1 MMNSSKVHVLV
12 LPYPAQ
18 GHINPMLQFCK
29 RLVAKGVK
37 TTFINSVF
45 ISKSI
50 PADPKSA
57 INFETIS
64 DGHDEG
70 GYAAAE
76 SPGAYLEK
84 LATFGSKTLA
94 DLIRKLEDK
103 GEPVQ
108 AVIYDSFLPWALDV
122 AKQFGLVTAAF
133 FTQTC
138 AVNSIYY
145 NVYHGLL
152 PVPLSHSPISLPG
165 LPLLQPK
172 ETPSFVYLPDSYPA
186 FLHMLVNQF
195 SNVDQADWVILNNF
209 HKLEEDAVNW
219 MAKLWRVIT
228 VGPTVPSIYL
238 DKRLQDDI
246 GYGINLFKP
255 DSSLCINWLNSQ
267 PKDSVVY
274 VSFGSWTEIDVEQV
288 EEIASALKESG
299 FKFLWVVRAFEK
311 EKLPSKF
318 AEETSEKGLVVTWS
332 PQLEVLAHESVACF
346 VTHCGFNSVLE
357 ALSLGVPVVAAP
369 QWTDQPTNAKFL
381 ADIWG
386 VGVKADADERGIV
399 RRETL
404 VSCIRDIMEGE
415 KGKQIK
421 ENAIEW
427 KALAKEAID
436 DGGSSDKNIDE
447 FVAGLAGQK
456 AKN

>member
-1 MMNSSKVHVLV
+1 MMNSTKVHVLV

-18 GHINPMLQFCK
+18 GHINPLLQFCK

-37 TTFINSVF
+37 TTFVNSVF
-45 ISKSI
+45 VSNSI

-57 INFETIS
+57 INFEAIS

-76 SPGAYLEK
+76 STGAYLEK
-84 LATFGSKTLA
+84 LATFGSKKLA

-108 AVIYDSFLPWALDV
+108 AVIYDSLLTWALDV
-122 AKQFGLVTAAF
+122 AKQFGLVTASF

-152 PVPLSHSPISLPG
+152 PVPLSDSPISLPG

-172 ETPSFVYLPDSYPA
+172 ETPSFVYLPDSSPA
-186 FLHMLVNQF
+186 FLHLLVNQF
-195 SNVDQADWVILNNF
+195 SNIDQADWVILNNF
-209 HKLEEDAVNW
+209 HKLEEDALNW

-238 DKRLQDDI
+238 DKRLEDDI

-255 DSSLCINWLNSQ
+255 ESSLCINWLNSQ

-274 VSFGSWTEIDVEQV
+274 VAFGSWTEIDVEQM
-288 EEIASALKESG
+288 EEIASALKETG

-381 ADIWG
+381 VDIWG
-386 VGVKADADERGIV
+386 VGVKADADDRGIV

-404 VSCIRDIMEGE
+404 VSCISEIMEGE

-456 AKN
+456 AKK

>member
-1 MMNSSKVHVLV
+1 MMNSTKVHVLV

-18 GHINPMLQFCK
+18 GHINPLLQFCK

-37 TTFINSVF
+37 TTFVNSVF

-57 INFETIS
+57 INFEAIS

-76 SPGAYLEK
+76 STGAYLEK
-84 LATFGSKTLA
+84 LATFGSKKLA

-108 AVIYDSFLPWALDV
+108 AVIYDSLLTWALDV
-122 AKQFGLVTAAF
+122 AKQFGLVTASF

-152 PVPLSHSPISLPG
+152 PVPLSDSPISLPG

-172 ETPSFVYLPDSYPA
+172 ETPSFVYLPDSSPA
-186 FLHMLVNQF
+186 FLHLLVNQF
-195 SNVDQADWVILNNF
+195 SNIDQADWVILNNF
-209 HKLEEDAVNW
+209 HKLEEDALNW

-238 DKRLQDDI
+238 DKRLEDDI

-255 DSSLCINWLNSQ
+255 ESSLCINWLNSQ

-274 VSFGSWTEIDVEQV
+274 VAFGSWTEIDVEQM

-381 ADIWG
+381 VDIWG
-386 VGVKADADERGIV
+386 VGVKADADDRGIV

-404 VSCIRDIMEGE
+404 VSCISEIMEGE

-456 AKN
+456 AKK

>member
-1 MMNSSKVHVLV
+1 MTSCKVHVLV

-18 GHINPMLQFCK
+18 GHINPLLQFCK

-37 TTFINSVF
+37 ATFVNTVSL
-45 ISKSI
+45 SKSV
-50 PADPKSA
+50 PADPKSS

-64 DGHDEG
+64 DGHDEV
-70 GYAAAE
+70 GYAGAE
-76 SPGAYLEK
+76 SHEVYLKK
-84 LATFGSKTLA
+84 LRTAGSKTLA
-94 DLIRKLEDK
+94 DLIKKLEDN
-103 GEPVQ
+103 GQPVQ
-108 AVIYDSFLPWALDV
+108 AIVYDSFLPWALDV

-145 NVYHGLL
+145 HVYKGFLKI
-152 PVPLSHSPISLPG
+152 PLADSPISLPG

-186 FLHMLVNQF
+186 FRELLLNQF
-195 SNVDQADWVILNNF
+195 CNVDQADWILLNIF
-209 HKLEEDAVNW
+209 QKLEEDVLNW
-219 MAKLWRVIT
+219 MEKIWRVRT
-228 VGPTVPSIYL
+228 VGPTVPSMYL
-238 DKRLQDDI
+238 DKRLEDDKS
-246 GYGINLFKP
+246 YGINLFKP
-255 DSSLCINWLNSQ
+255 DSSLCINWLNKQ
-267 PKDSVVY
+267 PKGSAVY

-299 FKFLWVVRAFEK
+299 FKFLWVVREFEK
-311 EKLPSKF
+311 EKLPSNF
-318 AEETSEKGLVVTWS
+318 IDETSDNGLVVTWS

-381 ADIWG
+381 EDVWG
-386 VGVKADADERGIV
+386 VGVRAHADEKGIV

-404 VSCIRDIMEGE
+404 VSCLKEIMEGE
-415 KGKQIK
+415 KGKKIEENVIK
-421 ENAIEW
+421 W
-427 KALAKEAID
+427 KNLAKEAID
-436 DGGSSDKNIDE
+436 DGGSSDKNIVE
-447 FVAGLAGQK
+447 FVAELAR
-456 AKN
+456 